1 MKKLFKVLKDIGA
14 TDNYRKCM
22 FFPKEI
28 EYGRFIIDKIEA
40 HINPNKIKV
49 IMKPP

>member
-1 MKKLFKVLKDIGA
+1 
-14 TDNYRKCM
+14 M
-22 FFPKEI
+22 FFPKET

-49 IMKPP
+49 IMKPPEPKHSKQLQSFHEDIN